1 MPLCQAHAPF
11 AEDTLVLSVPGAVG
25 SVDASGQP
33 TAPTTA
39 VVLASYRGTASED
52 RQRLARYAGPDSGPS
67 GAAHLNPGDTP
78 DALFFVDGPVAAG
91 VEGRTDATAV
101 LTYGPRSNRV
111 TRTGT
116 VLGIERT
123 ALGATV
129 VLKLP
134 KPAEAAV

>member
-11 AEDTLVLSVPGAVG
+11 AEDTLVLSVPGVVG

-52 RQRLARYAGPDSGPS
+52 RQRLARYVS